1 MRGERSRLL
10 LHVYKYK
17 NNQKIHRKQKAGR
30 GRRRRNESE
39 ARNTMATIPY
49 GDIQRRKRRRTS
61 REARGARNSAAAVA
75 AAAAADVHTHIFFL
89 ISFLFPCDYFLPLPH
104 DYYNTLTRM
113 LLSFPLYL
121 PLLFLPFPWFLN
133 TFTFGSLFSCAH
145 FALTQPPPLAD
156 PARSTTFMHSV
167 PLLLLLLLSSSF
179 RTSVSSNRWNEQ
191 IRA

>member
-30 GRRRRNESE
+30 GRRGRNERE

-75 AAAAADVHTHIFFL
+75 AAAAAAADVHTHIFFL
-89 ISFLFPCDYFLPLPH
+89 ISFLFPCDYFLPLLY

-121 PLLFLPFPWFLN
+121 PLLFLPFP
-133 TFTFGSLFSCAH
+133 
-145 FALTQPPPLAD
+145 
-156 PARSTTFMHSV
+156 
-167 PLLLLLLLSSSF
+167 
-179 RTSVSSNRWNEQ
+179 
-191 IRA
+191 